1 MPRRH
6 KRVIFL
12 DRDGTIIVD
21 QGYLCRPEDIVFEEN
36 AIAGLQALAALSTT
50 LIVVTN
56 QSGIGR
62 GYCDHLAVD
71 IMHQHIDAL
80 LRTQGIVVSAWL
92 YCPHSP
98 TDHCN
103 CRKPA
108 PGMLRTAAA
117 THGAD
122 LNRSVMIGDK
132 LTDLQAASACGAK
145 AVLVLTGQGALWAQ
159 QAQAAG
165 HGIATDLLDAAR
177 IIASSHD

>member
-36 AIAGLQALAALSTT
+36 ALAGLKALAALSTT

-56 QSGIGR
+56 QSGVGR
-62 GYCDHLAVD
+62 GYFDHLAVD
-71 IMHQHIDAL
+71 GMHQHIDEL
-80 LRTQGIVVSAWL
+80 LRAQGIVVSAWL

-98 TDHCN
+98 TDNCN

-108 PGMLRTAAA
+108 PEMLRTAAA
-117 THGAD
+117 AQRAD
-122 LNRSVMIGDK
+122 LNRSIMIGDK

-145 AVLVLTGQGALWAQ
+145 AVLVLTGQGALWVKE
-159 QAQAAG
+159 AQAAG
-165 HGIATDLLDAAR
+165 HDIATDLMDAAR
-177 IIASSHD
+177 IIASCHD